1 MRNINRKKG
10 RLYTLALMLAVFALQ
25 AGCMSSKTR
34 PDPDYAPVRPPVP
47 APAALNNGAIYQAGF
62 GISLYEDIKARR
74 VGDILTIVLAE
85 STNAS
90 KKASTATKKENDI
103 DLNDPTLLGSSVQY
117 NLAGGKLGRAMP
129 LSKTRQNNLDVS
141 ASTKQDFTGNG
152 SSSQSNSLTGNISVT
167 VTEVLSNGNVMVRGE
182 KILALNEGDE
192 YVRLSGI
199 VRQQDIRPDNTV
211 LSTSIANAQI
221 TYGGSGAVADS
232 SSHGWLSRFFLKVWP
247 F

>member
-1 MRNINRKKG
+1 MKRVTASLTIVTVLLLTACAPSR
-10 RLYTLALMLAVFALQ
+10 TQ
-25 AGCMSSKTR
+25 
-34 PDPDYAPVRPPVP
+34 PDPNYAPARPPAP
-47 APAALNNGAIYQAGF
+47 TPAALNNGAIYQVGF

-74 VGDILTIVLAE
+74 VGDILTVVLIE
-85 STNAS
+85 NTNAS
-90 KKASTATKKENDI
+90 KKASTATKKENAI
-103 DLNDPTLLGSSVQY
+103 DLKDPTMFGSAIQY
-117 NLAGGKLGRAMP
+117 SMPGGTLGRALP
-129 LSKTRQNNLDVS
+129 LSKTNHNSLEVS
-141 ASTKQDFTGNG
+141 ADTKQDFTGSG
-152 SSSQSNSLTGNISVT
+152 TSSQSNSLTGNISVT

-192 YVRLSGI
+192 FVRLSGV

-211 LSTSIANAQI
+211 LSSSIANAQI